1 MAQTSARIV
10 STQDTLGGEPR
21 IAGSRISVL
30 QIYEL
35 VEGRGDAA
43 ETVAGRYNLDV
54 ADVYHALAYYH
65 DNVGKMTEVRRRR
78 WETIETHRDDA
89 LTPDDLDEMTTK

>member
-10 STQDTLGGEPR
+10 SSQGTLGGQPR

-35 VEGRGDAA
+35 VEGRGDTV
-43 ETVAGRYNLDV
+43 ETVASRYDLDV

-65 DNVGKMTEVRRRR
+65 DNVEEMTEVRRRR
-78 WETIETHRDDA
+78 GETIELHRDDA
-89 LTPDDLDEMTTK
+89 LTPNDLDKTSER